1 MTDLGLEGT
10 VAVVTGAANG
20 IGRAVVVELAGAGA
34 LVLACDVDEP
44 GLAATASTVEGL
56 GGRVVAVR
64 ADVSRAAEVSSVV
77 ERAARELGPIG
88 ALVNNAGVEGPVVPL
103 GDYPPDAF
111 ERVMAVNVGGVFLG
125 LRAVLPGMIE
135 RGAGAVVNLSSV
147 AGLEGVPGI
156 GPYSASKHA
165 VVGLTKSAAK
175 EAGPH
180 GVRVNAVAPGPIAT
194 RMIDALATGLAPEDP
209 SGAAGREILTSMTP
223 IGRYGGP
230 EEVAR
235 VIAFLCSP
243 ASSYVNGAVWTVD
256 GGQVA

>member
-1 MTDLGLEGT
+1 
-10 VAVVTGAANG
+10 
-20 IGRAVVVELAGAGA
+20 
-34 LVLACDVDEP
+34 
-44 GLAATASTVEGL
+44 
-56 GGRVVAVR
+56 
-64 ADVSRAAEVSSVV
+64 
-77 ERAARELGPIG
+77 
-88 ALVNNAGVEGPVVPL
+88 VPL

>member
-1 MTDLGLEGT
+1 
-10 VAVVTGAANG
+10 
-20 IGRAVVVELAGAGA
+20 
-34 LVLACDVDEP
+34 
-44 GLAATASTVEGL
+44 
-56 GGRVVAVR
+56 
-64 ADVSRAAEVSSVV
+64 
-77 ERAARELGPIG
+77 
-88 ALVNNAGVEGPVVPL
+88 
-103 GDYPPDAF
+103 
-111 ERVMAVNVGGVFLG
+111 
-125 LRAVLPGMIE
+125 
-135 RGAGAVVNLSSV
+135 
-147 AGLEGVPGI
+147 VPGI

-209 SGAAGREILTSMTP
+209 SGGAGREILPSMTP